1 MILYMMNSEINKL
14 APMSQTVLLLNKFIN
29 RHLNGRL
36 VALLKQDIRNTNIR
50 LLKCYEDKLEQIQTN
65 MYQEYDN
72 EQDQK
77 IQDVTYQRL
86 EMNTRLLNLQ
96 QQKNNE
102 FGKKE
107 KQQIQRRIR
116 KQKRDMLWFEN
127 RNHMISFFRLDTK
140 YVREYVITT
149 QMLTD
154 RECIELVKEMD
165 RIEKDLE

>member
-1 MILYMMNSEINKL
+1 MMNSEINKL
-14 APMSQTVLLLNKFIN
+14 TPMSHTVVLLNRFIN

-50 LLKCYEDKLEQIQTN
+50 LLKCYEDKLEQIQTD

-72 EQDQK
+72 ERDRK

-116 KQKRDMLWFEN
+116 KQKRDMLWFEH
-127 RNHMISFFRLDTK
+127 RNHMKSFFTTDIK
-140 YVREYVITT
+140 SVREYVITT

-154 RECIELVKEMD
+154 RECVELVKEMD